1 MWHCTPE
8 SARTRS
14 LKGFSGG
21 AEINAAN
28 IAKLIGAT
36 GAAVPAYYPML
47 YARMLQ
53 SNDVSKII
61 ASGGGGGGGGGGAAA
76 AGGAAAGGAA
86 AGGDAGGKVTS
97 ASSIKCT
104 WVMGSLRPLQSF
116 DSGEFLT
123 RPA

>member
-1 MWHCTPE
+1 MSKDGINETQCEQMTTYAALILHDD
-8 SARTRS
+8 
-14 LKGFSGG
+14 G

-61 ASGGGGGGGGGGAAA
+61 ASGGGGGGGGGAAA

-86 AGGDAGGKVTS
+86 AGGDAGGKE
-97 ASSIKCT
+97 AKKEEPEEEEED
-104 WVMGSLRPLQSF
+104 MDF
-116 DSGEFLT
+116 DLFG
-123 RPA
+123 

>member
-1 MWHCTPE
+1 MSKDGINETQCEQMTTYAALILHDD
-8 SARTRS
+8 
-14 LKGFSGG
+14 G

-61 ASGGGGGGGGGGAAA
+61 ASGGGGGWRCRWWRCRWWRCGRQGSQEGGAGGGRGGLA
-76 AGGAAAGGAA
+76 
-86 AGGDAGGKVTS
+86 
-97 ASSIKCT
+97 
-104 WVMGSLRPLQSF
+104 RPPS
-116 DSGEFLT
+116 ENA
-123 RPA
+123 RPRSTIRR

>member
-1 MWHCTPE
+1 MSKDGINETQCEQMTTYAALILHDD
-8 SARTRS
+8 
-14 LKGFSGG
+14 G

-86 AGGDAGGKVTS
+86 AGGDAGGKE
-97 ASSIKCT
+97 AKKEEPEEEEED
-104 WVMGSLRPLQSF
+104 MDF
-116 DSGEFLT
+116 DLFG
-123 RPA
+123 